1 MVDPQTRTVSVL
13 AQAENPDGLLKL
25 GMFVQITLD
34 SSSSEQVLTVPAK
47 AVVEIEAEKYVFV
60 PAGKA
65 RRSRELHASTGRGRP
80 RVRRPRRNQVRLDR
94 GDQVVTSGAFLL
106 KSELILQNEP
116 EEE

>member
-13 AQAENPDGLLKL
+13 AQADNPDDLLKL

-34 SSSSEQVLTVPAK
+34 SSKSEQWLTVPAK
-47 AVVEIEAEKYVFV
+47 AIREIETEKYVFV
-60 PAGKA
+60 P
-65 RRSRELHASTGRGRP
+65 TGRQGDHEKFALRPVEVGREHGD
-80 RVRRPRRNQVRLDR
+80 RVEIKSGLSA
-94 GDQVVTSGAFLL
+94 GDPVVTSGAFVL